1 MYSTRLD
8 CILLRASCDAWMS
21 KSKYKKSTDS
31 CSSVHYRAMMKF
43 GEHETGVRDDIGPVE
58 KTSRLMSVFQTLAR
72 TSQLDDVQQSTD
84 ESIVL

>member
-21 KSKYKKSTDS
+21 RNKKSTDS

-72 TSQLDDVQQSTD
+72 TSQLDDVQLSTD